1 MEAVS
6 TPQAP
11 SRASWTFADLASTYR
26 FWALMVATMAVTF
39 GALAINLALQWLPDL
54 RELAKHGHTLYT
66 STQIIA
72 GVAGVALGLLLAHSR
87 TVAGLMTA
95 IAVSAVIFG
104 ALAAYGEDAGLGL
117 ICLASFVSRAVAAAS
132 PFAVFVYLSG
142 GSADRLAFAG
152 ALAVATTAFA
162 LANSLGGAISAM
174 LMHHFSSTGCFLA
187 GLTAMALALLL
198 LAPVRGALFE
208 TAPVPRHRPL
218 RPTGRVGA
226 TVAMVTA
233 LPWLAAAGLALLGGF
248 GIGSFALVGAAAIVV
263 GMVAT
268 AYWLY
273 RVHGESASLYPT
285 QKLFTPRG
293 ALLMYLL
300 VPMALPILLLCLG
313 GVLREARAQR
323 GEPLRSAAWFNAW
336 CIVFPPIAMAMAQE
350 TLNELAGR
358 PER

>member
-26 FWALMVATMAVTF
+26 FWALIVATVAVTF
-39 GALAINLALQWLPDL
+39 GAQAIEVVLIWLPH
-54 RELAKHGHTLYT
+54 RNELSPDGHAMYVSSQVTGN
-66 STQIIA
+66 SV
-72 GVAGVALGLLLAHSR
+72 GVLLGLLLAYAKSVR
-87 TVAGLMTA
+87 GLLAIIAACVLVFAAMAFAGD
-95 IAVSAVIFG
+95 
-104 ALAAYGEDAGLGL
+104 AAGWEIIYLTTF
-117 ICLASFVSRAVAAAS
+117 ISRAVAT
-132 PFAVFVYLSG
+132 AVWFSVLAYVSG
-142 GSADRLAFAG
+142 GAADRLAFAG
-152 ALAVATTAFA
+152 GVAVATVSFS
-162 LANSLGGAISAM
+162 LATSFGGAVSGM
-174 LMHHFSSTGCFLA
+174 LMTQFSSMGCIIA
-187 GLTAMALALLL
+187 GLAALALALLL
-198 LAPVRGALFE
+198 LALVRGTLFE
-208 TAPVPRHRPL
+208 TAPVPRHHPL

-233 LPWLAAAGLALLGGF
+233 VPWLAAAGLALLGGF

-323 GEPLRSAAWFNAW
+323 GEQPRSAAWFNAW
-336 CIVFPPIAMAMAQE
+336 CVVFPPIAMAMAQE
-350 TLNELAGR
+350 ALNELAGR

>member
-117 ICLASFVSRAVAAAS
+117 ICLAGFVSHAVATAS
-132 PFAVFVYLSG
+132 SFAVFVYCR
-142 GSADRLAFAG
+142 AAQ
-152 ALAVATTAFA
+152 
-162 LANSLGGAISAM
+162 
-174 LMHHFSSTGCFLA
+174 
-187 GLTAMALALLL
+187 
-198 LAPVRGALFE
+198 
-208 TAPVPRHRPL
+208 
-218 RPTGRVGA
+218 PTGSRSLA
-226 TVAMVTA
+226 RSRWRPPR
-233 LPWLAAAGLALLGGF
+233 LPW
-248 GIGSFALVGAAAIVV
+248 
-263 GMVAT
+263 
-268 AYWLY
+268 
-273 RVHGESASLYPT
+273 PT
-285 QKLFTPRG
+285 
-293 ALLMYLL
+293 
-300 VPMALPILLLCLG
+300 
-313 GVLREARAQR
+313 
-323 GEPLRSAAWFNAW
+323 RSAEPY
-336 CIVFPPIAMAMAQE
+336 PPC
-350 TLNELAGR
+350 
-358 PER
+358 